1 MNTNCGIYMIM
12 NLVNGKF
19 YIGSSYN
26 INNRWNNH
34 KACLRTNNHPSKY
47 LQRAYNKYGEENFI
61 FEILENCLEEKLL
74 EREQIWLDFHHVYNK
89 DIGYNNLKN
98 AKSCIGRIPSEIHK
112 KRISEALTNRYKN
125 MTFEEYK
132 SFAKEKSEKLK
143 GKRKLSSQEIANF
156 CQRMK
161 SAKKWYNDEETFKY
175 IIEKATEA
183 KKKPILQYS
192 LEGEYL
198 NEFPSAI
205 EAILH
210 IGKPRKCSNV
220 LNGVTSGKRGR
231 KTAYGYIWKY
241 KNNINN

>member
-1 MNTNCGIYMIM
+1 
-12 NLVNGKF
+12 
-19 YIGSSYN
+19 
-26 INNRWNNH
+26 
-34 KACLRTNNHPSKY
+34 
-47 LQRAYNKYGEENFI
+47 
-61 FEILENCLEEKLL
+61 
-74 EREQIWLDFHHVYNK
+74 
-89 DIGYNNLKN
+89 
-98 AKSCIGRIPSEIHK
+98 
-112 KRISEALTNRYKN
+112 
-125 MTFEEYK
+125 
-132 SFAKEKSEKLK
+132 
-143 GKRKLSSQEIANF
+143 
-156 CQRMK
+156 MK